1 MSYYFIVNIYLK
13 EKSKPEEYKDYIDL
27 VKPIVEKYG
36 GEYLVRTDEI
46 TYLTD
51 DYTPDRIIIIR
62 FKDIHSLNKCFDSKE
77 YKQIENKRTGFV
89 RSEAVVIGDSDENM

>member
-51 DYTPDRIIIIR
+51 DYTPDRIITVSYTHLTGIVNISR
-62 FKDIHSLNKCFDSKE
+62 IEFNIVITPT
-77 YKQIENKRTGFV
+77 YK
-89 RSEAVVIGDSDENM
+89 SPP

>member
-13 EKSKPEEYKDYIDL
+13 EKSKHEEYKDYIDL

-51 DYTPDRIIIIR
+51 DYTPDKMCIR
-62 FKDIHSLNKCFDSKE
+62 DRVYTLIMSGTVHLSRE
-77 YKQIENKRTGFV
+77 R
-89 RSEAVVIGDSDENM
+89 R